1 MLTFGWAVCVRP
13 VHRRRTPGSIFDKLL
28 FMIYKMGQYGLDANL
43 QSQYL
48 TFSAFALIN
57 KEKHMMLKHWTIS
70 ALALA
75 LALLVTF
82 SVSGCAKK
90 RISSEPPATTTTA
103 DEEARRQAEE
113 QARQR
118 ELERQKTLKEE
129 ELGQESLSEKMAAER
144 TESAKAR
151 FENEDIHFEFDSI
164 RLTPIAQEILTQK
177 AAWLRANP
185 GAQVTIEG
193 HCDSRGTNEYNLAL
207 GEGRAQSAKAF
218 LVDLGIDPSRLTTI
232 SYGEERPIDR
242 TQTEEAWAKNR
253 RAHFVIEQ

>member
-1 MLTFGWAVCVRP
+1 
-13 VHRRRTPGSIFDKLL
+13 
-28 FMIYKMGQYGLDANL
+28 
-43 QSQYL
+43 
-48 TFSAFALIN
+48 
-57 KEKHMMLKHWTIS
+57 MMLKHLTIS

-82 SVSGCAKK
+82 SLSACAKK
-90 RISSEPPATTTTA
+90 RISSEPPATTTA
-103 DEEARRQAEE
+103 DEEARRRSEE
-113 QARQR
+113 EARQR

-151 FENEDIHFEFDSI
+151 FENDDIHFEFDSI

-218 LVDLGIDPSRLTTI
+218 LVDLGIDPERLTTI
-232 SYGEERPIDR
+232 SYGEERPLDR
-242 TQTEEAWAKNR
+242 AQTEEAWAKNR